1 MVDVAFLLLT
11 FFILTTKFR
20 PTEAVA
26 VDTPSSISQVKLP
39 ATELFLITVAQDG
52 RVFVGVGDKNTRLD
66 IYERMVQSF
75 GLTATPAGKQFF
87 LNTENFGVPLAEM
100 PTWLSQPDPEKM
112 KNFPQR
118 GIPIDKRRGKVNELK
133 EWIMATRRAN
143 INTKFAIKG
152 DVDASYEIMG
162 DVIWTLQDANINKF
176 NLVTGLEADPNAVA
190 AAAGAAAAEGAGEK

>member
-1 MVDVAFLLLT
+1 MPKVKIKRKVPSVDMTAMVDVAFLLLT

-75 GLTATPAGKQFF
+75 GLTATLPAS
-87 LNTENFGVPLAEM
+87 N
-100 PTWLSQPDPEKM
+100 S
-112 KNFPQR
+112 
-118 GIPIDKRRGKVNELK
+118 
-133 EWIMATRRAN
+133 
-143 INTKFAIKG
+143 
-152 DVDASYEIMG
+152 S
-162 DVIWTLQDANINKF
+162 
-176 NLVTGLEADPNAVA
+176 
-190 AAAGAAAAEGAGEK
+190 